1 MLNAPTPSKLWYSDV
16 PRSARWPTIL
26 GIAVLLATVG
36 AFGVWA
42 GTAMIAGAVVSHGV
56 FVATGQNK
64 IIQHLEGGVI
74 KEIAVREGDIVEPGQ
89 TLVLLDET
97 TPKAELR
104 RLVLRYVRSLAMESR
119 LVAEAR
125 GQEQFSFPPNLLAD
139 AKKDSEIAKI
149 LESQRLTF
157 DARKNNLKS

>member
-1 MLNAPTPSKLWYSDV
+1 MLNAPTPGKLWYSDV
-16 PRSARWPTIL
+16 PRSAKWPTIL
-26 GIAVLLATVG
+26 GTAVLLATMG

-97 TPKAELR
+97 APKAELR
-104 RLVLRYVRSLAMESR
+104 RLVLRYIRSRAMEAR
-119 LVAEAR
+119 LLAEAR
-125 GQEQFSFPPNLLAD
+125 GQEQFSFPPDLLTD
-139 AKKDSEIAKI
+139 AKKDAEIAKI